1 MTTIADAHDHG
12 LIHDLSHMSVLS
24 RQAIGR
30 RRTLRLLL
38 SAGGAAM
45 VSACGGSD
53 ASGSVE
59 TTSSTTTTTNTTT
72 TSTTGTTSKS
82 SESCVADPTET
93 NGPYPA
99 DGSNSVNGSV
109 VNALDDNGIV
119 RADIRSSFGTASGTA
134 AGIYMQLTI
143 TVVNVNSGCAP
154 LAGYAVYLWHCT
166 RDGQYSLYDIPGEN
180 YLRGVGVT
188 DANGQVTFT
197 SIFPGCYAGRYPH
210 IHFEVYPSL
219 ARATTYANR
228 VLTSQLAMPT
238 AACTAIYATSGYA
251 SSRSNFSSTT
261 TVNDNVFGD
270 NTAEQIAAMTPAMT
284 GDITNGFT
292 GSVTV
297 GLAI

>member
-72 TSTTGTTSKS
+72 TSTTGTTSTS
-82 SESCVADPTET
+82 SESCIADPTET

-134 AGIYMQLTI
+134 AGIYM
-143 TVVNVNSGCAP
+143 
-154 LAGYAVYLWHCT
+154 
-166 RDGQYSLYDIPGEN
+166 
-180 YLRGVGVT
+180 
-188 DANGQVTFT
+188 
-197 SIFPGCYAGRYPH
+197 
-210 IHFEVYPSL
+210 
-219 ARATTYANR
+219 
-228 VLTSQLAMPT
+228 
-238 AACTAIYATSGYA
+238 
-251 SSRSNFSSTT
+251 
-261 TVNDNVFGD
+261 
-270 NTAEQIAAMTPAMT
+270 
-284 GDITNGFT
+284 
-292 GSVTV
+292 
-297 GLAI
+297 